1 MFKYCIQT
9 TFLLVILLILGL
21 YATAH
26 SQITANRTSDPRQ
39 ANFIYEDVQNFISCH
54 KMLNNGSDTLSI
66 LQTEYLDK
74 GTPGLKM
81 FIGKYDLTSERLVK
95 ALRKYP

>member
-26 SQITANRTSDPRQ
+26 SQITANRTSDPGQ
-39 ANFIYEDVQNFISCH
+39 ANFIYEDVHLF
-54 KMLNNGSDTLSI
+54 LRTLE
-66 LQTEYLDK
+66 LVDQVFLDH
-74 GTPGLKM
+74 
-81 FIGKYDLTSERLVK
+81 E
-95 ALRKYP
+95 